1 MERKQATGKL
11 RIRGGERQFILL
23 LGDLIVSILSV
34 FIALYFWGQKDW
46 LDFSWS
52 FVNQRAPFW
61 FYLLPIIWSVMLI
74 EIYDIRKANRHSEV
88 LRGVG
93 SAALFSGLL
102 YLLIFFVSQSNSLP
116 RRGVAVFLISVTL
129 LTIIWRFIYIA
140 IFNAPVFNR
149 RVLVIGAG
157 MAGSTL
163 VGMVKRIKPEPFELV
178 GYIDDDPKKL
188 NQIIEGV
195 PVIGTTET
203 LLACIEEEK
212 ITDMVFA
219 ISGEMKP
226 DLFRVV
232 LLAQE
237 EGTDLISMPTI
248 YEEVFGRVPIFLL
261 QSDWILRSFIDQA
274 QTSGIYEAIK
284 RILDLL
290 SGLIGLIF
298 LVILYPLIAM
308 TILLDDGFPIFYN
321 QMRVGKNGK
330 PYKIYKFR
338 TMRKDAESD
347 GVARMTTTGDS
358 RITRLGKI
366 LRRSHLDELPQV
378 INIIKGENSLI
389 GPRAEQIELV
399 NQFQEQIPFYR
410 ARLYVK
416 PGLTGWAQVNQR
428 YASTVEDTAVKLEFD
443 LYYIKHRNLLLDMNI
458 AIRTIGAV
466 LGFRGL

>member
-188 NQIIEGV
+188 NQMIEGV

-284 RILDLL
+284 RFLDLL

-298 LVILYPLIAM
+298 LVILYPIIAL
-308 TILLDDGFPIFYN
+308 TILVDDGFPIFYN

-366 LRRSHLDELPQV
+366 LHP
-378 INIIKGENSLI
+378 
-389 GPRAEQIELV
+389 
-399 NQFQEQIPFYR
+399 
-410 ARLYVK
+410 
-416 PGLTGWAQVNQR
+416 
-428 YASTVEDTAVKLEFD
+428 
-443 LYYIKHRNLLLDMNI
+443 
-458 AIRTIGAV
+458 
-466 LGFRGL
+466 

>member
-1 MERKQATGKL
+1 MERKQSTGKL

-23 LGDLIVSILSV
+23 LGDLIISSLSV
-34 FIALYFWGQKDW
+34 FISLYFWAQKDW

-52 FVNQRAPFW
+52 FLNQRAPFW

-74 EIYDIRKANRHSEV
+74 ELYDTRKANRHSDV

-93 SAALFSGLL
+93 TAFGFSVII
-102 YLLIFFVSQSNSLP
+102 YLLIFFLSQTNSLP
-116 RRGVAVFLISVTL
+116 RRGVAVFLVSVTL
-129 LTIIWRFIYIA
+129 LTIIWRFVYIA
-140 IFNAPVFNR
+140 IFTAPVFNR

-157 MAGSTL
+157 RAGSTM
-163 VGMVKRIKPEPFELV
+163 VGMVKRIKPQPFELI
-178 GYIDDDPKKL
+178 GYIDDDPQKQGRL
-188 NQIIEGV
+188 IEDV
-195 PVIGTTET
+195 PVIGTTNSLIE
-203 LLACIEEEK
+203 CIEKEK
-212 ITDMVFA
+212 ITDMIFA
-219 ISGEMKP
+219 ISGELNP
-226 DLFRVV
+226 DLFRAV

-274 QTSGIYEAIK
+274 QTSGLFEIIK
-284 RILDLL
+284 RLLDII
-290 SGLIGLIF
+290 SGLVGLIF
-298 LVILYPLIAM
+298 LVVLYPFVALS
-308 TILLDDGFPIFYN
+308 ILLDDGFPIFYS

-347 GVARMTTTGDS
+347 GVARMTTTGDQ
-358 RITRLGKI
+358 RITRLGKF
-366 LRRSHLDELPQV
+366 LRRSHVDELPQV
-378 INIIKGENSLI
+378 INILKGENSLI

-428 YASTVEDTAVKLEFD
+428 YASTVEDTAVKLEYD

>member
-1 MERKQATGKL
+1 MERKQSTGKL
-11 RIRGGERQFILL
+11 RIRGSERQFILF
-23 LGDLIVSILSV
+23 LGDLVISSLSV
-34 FIALYFWGQKDW
+34 FISLYFWAQKDW

-52 FVNQRAPFW
+52 FLNQRAPFW

-74 EIYDIRKANRHSEV
+74 ELYDTRKANRHSDV

-93 SAALFSGLL
+93 TAFGFSVII
-102 YLLIFFVSQSNSLP
+102 YLLIFFLSQTNSLP
-116 RRGVAVFLISVTL
+116 RRGVAVFLVSVTT

-140 IFNAPVFNR
+140 IFTAPVFNR

-157 MAGSTL
+157 RAGSTM
-163 VGMVKRIKPEPFELV
+163 VGMVKRIKPEPFELI
-178 GYIDDDPKKL
+178 GYIDDDPQKQGRL
-188 NQIIEGV
+188 IEGV
-195 PVIGTTET
+195 PVIGTTHS
-203 LLACIEEEK
+203 LLECIEKEK
-212 ITDMVFA
+212 ITDIIFA
-219 ISGEMKP
+219 ISGELNP
-226 DLFRVV
+226 DLFRAV

-248 YEEVFGRVPIFLL
+248 YEDVFGRVPIFLL

-274 QTSGIYEAIK
+274 QTSGLYEIFK
-284 RILDLL
+284 RFLDIL

-298 LVILYPLIAM
+298 LVVLYPFVAIS
-308 TILLDDGFPIFYN
+308 ILLDDGFPIFYS
-321 QMRVGKNGK
+321 QMRVGINGK

-347 GVARMTTTGDS
+347 GVARMTTTGDQ
-358 RITRLGKI
+358 RITRLGKF
-366 LRRSHLDELPQV
+366 LRRSHVDELPQV
-378 INIIKGENSLI
+378 INILKGENSLI

-428 YASTVEDTAVKLEFD
+428 YASTVEDTAVKLEYD